1 MNRMKNYIILS
12 MALFTLISPLSF
24 CFAGDSGEDHICFTR
39 IDADQNDIATF
50 EEFKK
55 FYGDDLEKFK
65 KMDQDDDGQLTHDE
79 YEEYLLD
86 HEE

>member
-1 MNRMKNYIILS
+1 MF
-12 MALFTLISPLSF
+12 APLSF
-24 CFAGDSGEDHICFTR
+24 CFAGDSEDDHICFKR
-39 IDADQNDIATF
+39 IDSDQDDSATF

-65 KMDQDDDGQLTHDE
+65 KIDQDDDGKFTHDE

-86 HEE
+86 QEK

>member
-1 MNRMKNYIILS
+1 MKKCIFFCLGLLIL
-12 MALFTLISPLSF
+12 FVPLSV
-24 CFAGDSGEDHICFTR
+24 CFAGDAEEDHICFTR
-39 IDADQNDIATF
+39 IDSDLDDSATF

-65 KMDQDDDGQLTHDE
+65 KIDQDDDGKLTHDE

-86 HEE
+86 QEE

>member
-1 MNRMKNYIILS
+1 MKKYIFFCLGLLIL
-12 MALFTLISPLSF
+12 LTPLSF
-24 CFAGDSGEDHICFTR
+24 CFAGDSEEDHICFTR
-39 IDADQNDIATF
+39 IDSDKDDSATF

-65 KMDQDDDGQLTHDE
+65 KIDQDDDGKLTHDE

-86 HEE
+86 QEE

>member
-1 MNRMKNYIILS
+1 MIEQGKEIELKIAKRATIGLYL
-12 MALFTLISPLSF
+12 AD
-24 CFAGDSGEDHICFTR
+24 DSGEDHICFTR
-39 IDADQNDIATF
+39 IDANQNDIATF

-65 KMDQDDDGQLTHDE
+65 KMDQDDDGKLTHDE

-86 HEE
+86 QEE

>member
-1 MNRMKNYIILS
+1 MNRMKKYIALNI
-12 MALFTLISPLSF
+12 ALFFLISPLSI
-24 CFAGDSGEDHICFTR
+24 CFAGDSGEDHVCFMR

-50 EEFKK
+50 KEFKK

-65 KMDQDDDGQLTHDE
+65 KMDQDEDGKLTHDE

>member
-1 MNRMKNYIILS
+1 MNRMKKYMILS
-12 MALFTLISPLSF
+12 IALFTLVSSLSF

-39 IDADQNDIATF
+39 IDSNQDDSATF

-65 KMDQDDDGQLTHDE
+65 KIDQDDDGKLTHDE

-86 HEE
+86 QEE

>member
-1 MNRMKNYIILS
+1 MKKYMILS
-12 MALFTLISPLSF
+12 IALFTLVSSLSF
-24 CFAGDSGEDHICFTR
+24 CFADDSGEDHICFTR
-39 IDADQNDIATF
+39 IDSNQDDSATF

-65 KMDQDDDGQLTHDE
+65 KIDQDDDGKLTHDE

-86 HEE
+86 QEE

>member
-1 MNRMKNYIILS
+1 MNRMKKYIILS
-12 MALFTLISPLSF
+12 IALFTLISSLSF
-24 CFAGDSGEDHICFTR
+24 CFAGDSDKDHICFMR